1 VAAVVQ
7 ANAENLNRDDGGKKF
22 GDIRLFAGRLESGER
37 ISITFDSG
45 TVGLERSIP
54 DGALRIEITDNLHAK
69 RVRKKSGRFQPLNR
83 AFSSRKER
91 L

>member
-1 VAAVVQ
+1 LQGSVM
-7 ANAENLNRDDGGKKF
+7 DGPLGV
-22 GDIRLFAGRLESGER
+22 E
-37 ISITFDSG
+37 IS
-45 TVGLERSIP
+45 
-54 DGALRIEITDNLHAK
+54 DNLHPK